1 MEVVVA
7 DIAVDSLGYVT
18 CYHNWF
24 EKLEATF

>member
-1 MEVVVA
+1 MNDVA
-7 DIAVDSLGYVT
+7 DIAVDRLGYVT